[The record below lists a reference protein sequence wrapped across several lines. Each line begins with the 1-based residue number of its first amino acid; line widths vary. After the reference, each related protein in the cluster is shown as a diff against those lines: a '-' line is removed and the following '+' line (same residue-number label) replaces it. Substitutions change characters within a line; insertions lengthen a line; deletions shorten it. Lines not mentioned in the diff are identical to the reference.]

1 MKFEITLR
9 VTTPDGEIQE
19 HEVIVLDKGHDRHED
34 TGLSIEEGKALLKTL
49 QQQIVTAQT
58 EAFCA
63 SKSACQGC
71 GRRLRK
77 KGRCAIRYRTVF
89 GDIPVA
95 SPRYYRC
102 RCKGRRLRT
111 FSPLTELLPDHTAPE
126 LLWLETRWASL
137 VSFGV
142 SARLLKDVLPV
153 GESLSAATV
162 RNHLHKN
169 AKRMEDELADE
180 QVFFI
185 ETRMCDRAAMPLPE
199 GRITVGIDGGYVRSR
214 NKGQPHF
221 EVMVAKSMPADRAN
235 RYLGLVHTHDTRPKR
250 RLHEVL
256 KEQGWQENQPVTF
269 LTDGGDTVQ
278 NMALY
283 MAPASEHLLD
293 WFHIT
298 MRITVMRQYV
308 KGLSHHNP
316 GEGQAADRLLRQIK
330 GYLWNGNIH
339 DGHRAI
345 ENLAMD
351 LECIE
356 TDYSSIKALRKAAG
370 EFEVYIRNNAWMI
383 PNYAERR
390 RYGERVSTGFVES
403 AINTVVGKRFC
414 KRQQMQWSKPG
425 AHLLLQARTRALDG
439 TLRGKFEQWY
449 PGLKGGDKSA
459 EDELRAA

>member
-9 VTTPDGEIQE
+9 VTTPDGEME
-19 HEVIVLDKGHDRHED
+19 EREVIVLDKGHERHED
-34 TGLSIEEGKALLKTL
+34 IGLSIEEGKALLKAL
-49 QQQIVTAQT
+49 QHKIVEAQT

-63 SKSACQGC
+63 PKSVCQGC
-71 GRRLRK
+71 QRRLRC
-77 KGRCAIRYRTVF
+77 KGAHAIRYRTVF
-89 GDIPVA
+89 GDITA
-95 SPRYYRC
+95 RSPRYYRC
-102 RCKGRRLRT
+102 RCKGLRPKT
-111 FSPLTELLPDHTAPE
+111 FSPLTDLLPDHTAPE

-142 SARLLKDVLPV
+142 SARLLKDVLPI
-153 GESLSAATV
+153 GESLSAETV
-162 RNHLHKN
+162 RNHLHK
-169 AKRMEDELADE
+169 AARRMEDELADE

-185 ETRMCDRAAMPLPE
+185 ETCPRDRVSMPLPE
-199 GRITVGIDGGYVRSR
+199 GRITVGIDGGYVRSQE
-214 NKGQPHF
+214 KKQPHF
-221 EVMVAKSMPADRAN
+221 EVMVAKSMPADRPN

-256 KEQGWQENQPVTF
+256 KEQGLQENQPVTF

-278 NMALY
+278 NMAQY

-316 GEGQAADRLLRQIK
+316 EEGRAVDRLLRQIK
-330 GYLWNGNIH
+330 GFLWNGNLR
-339 DGHRAI
+339 DGHRVI
-345 ENLAMD
+345 KVLVMD

-356 TDYSSIKALRKAAG
+356 TDYPSIKALRKAAG

-403 AINTVVGKRFC
+403 AINTVVGKRFG
-414 KRQQMQWSKPG
+414 KRQQMRWSKPG
-425 AHLLLQARTRALDG
+425 AHLLLQTRTRALDG
-439 TLRGKFEQWY
+439 TLRDKFEQWY
-449 PGLKGGDKSA
+449 PGLKTGHGTGKA
-459 EDELRAA
+459 EQLAA